1 MDGQIGGLII
11 LLAIITD
18 IAGVVS
24 PVNVVKS

>member
-11 LLAIITD
+11 LLAIITG
-18 IAGVVS
+18 IAGVAS

>member
-1 MDGQIGGLII
+1 MDGQIDGLII

-18 IAGVVS
+18 IAGVAS

>member
-18 IAGVVS
+18 IAGVAS
-24 PVNVVKS
+24 PTNVVKS

>member
-18 IAGVVS
+18 IAGVAS